1 MKRLND
7 IVYRGLQLMLTFLM
21 GALIVPVVLQIVSRF
36 THLIPH
42 FIWTEE
48 LARFC
53 FIWVIMLGAMI
64 AVRDGSHFELDL
76 WGKPRSTRA
85 LAAGR
90 LFVHAAMLI
99 VALTFVWF
107 GYRFAQFGYAQAS
120 ELSGLNMLA
129 IHIAWPL
136 AGWIMHVWLQQFAY
150 RITFPWMIFVFAAL
164 ISLIVA
170 LVSISFQASRAARGN
185 PVRSLRNK

>member
-7 IVYRGLQLMLTFLM
+7 ALYRALQLLLTLLM
-21 GALIVPVVLQIVSRF
+21 ALLLVPVVLQIASRF
-36 THLIPH
+36 STAIPH
-42 FIWTEE
+42 YIWTEE

-53 FIWVIMLGAMI
+53 FVWVIMIGAMI

-76 WGKPRSTRA
+76 WGKPRSTRSQA
-85 LAAGR
+85 IGR
-90 LFVHAAMLI
+90 LFVHAAMML

-107 GYRFAQFGYAQAS
+107 GYRFAQFGHAQHS

-136 AGWIMHVWLQQFAY
+136 AGAAFALFLAEK
-150 RITFPWMIFVFAAL
+150 IQADVQ
-164 ISLIVA
+164 
-170 LVSISFQASRAARGN
+170 SFRGT
-185 PVRSLRNK
+185 RHGRG

>member
-7 IVYRGLQLMLTFLM
+7 LLYRALQLLLTLLM
-21 GALIVPVVLQIVSRF
+21 GALVVPVVLQIASRIVPGMP
-36 THLIPH
+36 HL
-42 FIWTEE
+42 IWTEE

-53 FIWVIMLGAMI
+53 FVWVIMLGAMI

-76 WGKPRSTRA
+76 WGKPGSSAA
-85 LAAGR
+85 LASSR

-99 VALTFVWF
+99 VALTFVVF
-107 GYRFAQFGYAQAS
+107 GYRFALFGYAQTS

-136 AGWIMHVWLQQFAY
+136 AG
-150 RITFPWMIFVFAAL
+150 AAFTL
-164 ISLIVA
+164 F
-170 LVSISFQASRAARGN
+170 LVEKIAADLKL
-185 PVRSLRNK
+185 LREGPHGRD